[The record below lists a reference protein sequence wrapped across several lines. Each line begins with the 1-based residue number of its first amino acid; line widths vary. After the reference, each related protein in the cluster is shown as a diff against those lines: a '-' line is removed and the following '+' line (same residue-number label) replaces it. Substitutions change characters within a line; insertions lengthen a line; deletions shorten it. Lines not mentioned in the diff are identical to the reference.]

1 MEINTTA
8 TDLELYYSDKDQ
20 VYLTKTFVSLV
31 EANYPAI
38 NLVTVNNFF
47 AERFKKDIIIY
58 YKDIERVNGVPPSS
72 YNDVVLLLRNFLGA

>member
-8 TDLELYYSDKDQ
+8 TDLELRYSDQEQ
-20 VYLTKTFVSLV
+20 VYLTKVFVSLI

-47 AERFKKDIIIY
+47 AERFKKDIVIY
-58 YKDIERVNGVPPSS
+58 YRDIEKVNGLPPTS
-72 YNDVVLLLRNFLGA
+72 YDDVVLLLRNFLGA